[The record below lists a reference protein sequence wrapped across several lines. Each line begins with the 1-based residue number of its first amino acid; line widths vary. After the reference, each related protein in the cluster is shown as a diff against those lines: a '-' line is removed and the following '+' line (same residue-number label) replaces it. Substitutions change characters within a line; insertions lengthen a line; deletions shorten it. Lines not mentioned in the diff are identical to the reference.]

1 MKIYGIIAIT
11 SDLKFRNGLP
21 SHGFELGSGSQG
33 GPGFSM
39 LSTILEI
46 ETDLSEID
54 TALPEIET
62 NLPEIET
69 ALPEIET
76 ALPEIETNLT
86 ETR

>member
-1 MKIYGIIAIT
+1 MKIDGIIAIT
-11 SDLKFRNGLP
+11 SDLEFRNGLP
-21 SHGFELGSGSQG
+21 RHGFELGSRSQG
-33 GPGFSM
+33 DPGFSNM

-54 TALPEIET
+54 TALLEIET
-62 NLPEIET
+62 N
-69 ALPEIET
+69 LPEIET

>member
-33 GPGFSM
+33 GPGFSIM

-54 TALPEIET
+54 TALLEIES
-62 NLPEIET
+62 N
-69 ALPEIET
+69 LPEIET